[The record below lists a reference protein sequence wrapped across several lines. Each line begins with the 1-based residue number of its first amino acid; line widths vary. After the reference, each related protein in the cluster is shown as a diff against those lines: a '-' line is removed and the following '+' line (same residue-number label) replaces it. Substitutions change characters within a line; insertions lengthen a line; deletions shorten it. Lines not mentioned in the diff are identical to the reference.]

1 MAWRKFRFGAAVSLG
16 GIVAAAP
23 LIAACGGD
31 SSYDEWAATDGAAG
45 RINLDDVQEAF
56 KKSKSATD
64 FEKRVNEIY
73 EGDGLVLIR
82 AKRSGEVLTLEGWE
96 DLDGD
101 NTIDDSKDD
110 QLFEIVKGS
119 NNEYDMRGYHANS
132 YYSSHFG
139 AGDFL
144 FTYLLI
150 SAMTPRFGGYYYS
163 TPPTSGPEMR
173 GQRTT
178 YRNSSAYNRQ
188 VQRNAS
194 YNRTQSSFA
203 GSRYQQ
209 SRTNVSSNRSSY
221 QSAQRS
227 SGAFRTSNT
236 VRRSSSVSSGSRSSA
251 SSGSRSSASSGS
263 RSSVSSGSRSFGGG
277 GAMRVRRRF

>member
-1 MAWRKFRFGAAVSLG
+1 MTWRKFRLGAAVSLG
-16 GIVAAAP
+16 GIVAVAP
-23 LIAACGGD
+23 LIAACGGEP
-31 SSYDEWAATDGAAG
+31 SYEEWAATDGAAG
-45 RINLDDVQEAF
+45 RINLNDVQEAF
-56 KKSKSATD
+56 KNSKSATD

-82 AKRSGEVLTLEGWE
+82 AKQDGEVLTLEGWE

-110 QLFEIVKGS
+110 QLFEIVRGS

-132 YYSSHFG
+132 YYYSHFG

-144 FTYLLI
+144 FNYLLI
-150 SAMTPRFGGYYYS
+150 SAMTPRFGGYYYY
-163 TPPTSGPEMR
+163 TPPTSGPNMR
-173 GQRTT
+173 SQRTT
-178 YRNSSAYNRQ
+178 YRNSSAYNSQ

-194 YNRTQSSFA
+194 YNAMQSSFA

-209 SRTNVSSNRSSY
+209 SRTSVSSNRSSY

-227 SGAFRTSNT
+227 SGAFKTSSAVSRT
-236 VRRSSSVSSGSRSSA
+236 SSVSSGSRSS
-251 SSGSRSSASSGS
+251 G
-263 RSSVSSGSRSFGGG
+263 SFGGG